1 MNNIFTI
8 FFAALLAVVAAHNVQ
23 AAEINLLNAT
33 YDTTR
38 HLYTKVSGFKN
49 RVNIL
54 INI

>member
-33 YDTTR
+33 YDTE
-38 HLYTKVSGFKN
+38 VSQFFMS
-49 RVNIL
+49 VNF
-54 INI
+54 